1 MKPVFLSASI
11 PNRAPYMGTFD
22 PYLIRE
28 AILAL
33 VSVVTPEADLVFGG
47 HPAISPLVEHAAA
60 TLGTKHRVYIFQSEF
75 FRGALPPE
83 ALRFQNLR
91 WVGAGTDR
99 DSSLFAMRQEMIGF
113 RPFGA
118 GVFVGGME
126 GVHEEQAIYYHR
138 WPQADLFPIASTG
151 AAAHEILTL
160 GHGPRSRALRAELLA
175 EFRYKDLFRRI
186 LK

>member
-11 PNRAPYMGTFD
+11 PNRAPYIGTFD

-33 VSVVTPEADLVFGG
+33 VSVVTQETDLVFGG

-60 TLGTKHRVYIFQSEF
+60 TLGTKDRVYIFQSEF

-83 ALRFQNLR
+83 ALRFNNLR
-91 WVGAGTDR
+91 WVGTGPDR
-99 DSSLFAMRQEMIGF
+99 ESSLLAMRQEMIGF
-113 RPFGA
+113 RDFGA
-118 GVFVGGME
+118 AVFVGGME
-126 GVHEEQAIYYHR
+126 GVHAERFIFDTMR
-138 WPQADLFPIASTG
+138 PQADLFPIASTG
-151 AAAHEILTL
+151 AAAEELLVL
-160 GHGPRSRALRAELLA
+160 GYGPRSQALRLELST